1 MPIVPKR
8 IGEISIEVSVILA
21 GDVGGAMMNQA
32 GDSVRRKLY
41 VVVGIP
47 FIFSIYNIIIIF
59 SQEYWGGTFKNMI
72 RMLLTHG

>member
-41 VVVGIP
+41 VVVGIS
-47 FIFSIYNIIIIF
+47 FHFFY
-59 SQEYWGGTFKNMI
+59 
-72 RMLLTHG
+72 L